1 MKSTRTLRFAL
12 SLLLGAFFMVIFAN
26 YGNKKVHPDLNSLM
40 VDAFLK
46 QNNKGDFSSNDFKK
60 YIFYFEKG
68 VTLKGTAIVKD
79 GLFSAG
85 DVAAVGFGYGYSEEG
100 SAIMTPKEWIS
111 DGGYSADVPEVPA
124 SLRHFYDPTRTAG
137 DRYLTDITN
146 ARIMGS
152 LQKYVFT
159 NPRIDGVEWALGKP
173 GEHSTSVQDHQYTW
187 ERGKLWMQ
195 MALKESDED
204 KKEEYMAKAW
214 RSLGETLHMIA
225 DNGCPP
231 HVRND
236 AHPSPLWNNN
246 TWFGNPDPYEELID
260 IIRRDKPMEF
270 AAFANGTPDPDLKSR
285 FAAMT
290 RVEDIAN
297 AMAVFTNANFVTS
310 ETISGTD
317 RYGNPKRQVT
327 HPDYPYSS
335 PTLHNLRYNEND
347 YSYNSGSGVKQC
359 VDHYYF
365 AKVIPKMCDPYVDM
379 ECVKSQASVLF
390 PNLVDAG
397 KNVIKLFIPK
407 LSVEIVSLDKN
418 VLKGEI
424 KHKTDAEYP
433 GEIKYKGEV
442 ILIVKDK
449 NNREVDKIKVKAK
462 DGKFEE
468 SGIKLAKE
476 EKIIARVEFGGVSVE
491 SSEMMGVSDNI
502 FGIYEGKF
510 NLVLN
515 EANMLQAELS
525 AIKPGLDK
533 ETRNMMEEIA
543 RHRVKNNIES
553 INWVKGG
560 GNGGFISKFEIGRPQ
575 NMANYY
581 ETAGLK
587 FYVYNLSN
595 TSSIPKFLTPLKD
608 RSNVGT
614 SLQCLVNGFTVTCT
628 MGKETTIVNATFKGN
643 ELVGEWTKTWNGKV
657 LMSATFSTRKIVD
670 M

>member
-1 MKSTRTLRFAL
+1 MKSTRTLRFTL
-12 SLLLGAFFMVIFAN
+12 SLLLGAFILVIFAN

-68 VTLKGTAIVKD
+68 VTLKGTAIIKD

-85 DVAAVGFGYGYSEEG
+85 DVAAVGFGYGYSDEG
-100 SAIMTPKEWIS
+100 SATMTPKQWIS

-124 SLRHFYDPTRTAG
+124 SLRHFYDPTRPTG

-260 IIRRDKPMEF
+260 VIRRDKPSEF
-270 AAFANGTPDPDLKSR
+270 AGFANGIPDPDLKSQ
-285 FAAMT
+285 FTTMT
-290 RVEDIAN
+290 RAEEIAN
-297 AMAVFTNANFVTS
+297 TLAVFTNSNFVTS

-327 HPDYPYSS
+327 HPDYPYAS
-335 PTLHNLRYNEND
+335 PILQNLTYNEND
-347 YSYNSGSGVKQC
+347 YSYNSGSGVKEC

-379 ECVKSQASVLF
+379 ECVKSQARVLF
-390 PNLVDAG
+390 PNIVEAG

-433 GEIKYKGEV
+433 AEMKYKGEV
-442 ILIVKDK
+442 ILIIKDK

-468 SGIKLAKE
+468 SGLKLAKE
-476 EKIIARVEFGGVSVE
+476 EKVLAKIEFGGVSVE
-491 SSEMMGVSDNI
+491 SSEMMGVSDNV
-502 FGIYEGKF
+502 FGIYEGKYSIEI
-510 NLVLN
+510 N
-515 EANMLQAELS
+515 EANLLQARLNELG
-525 AIKPGLDK
+525 PQTPEMK
-533 ETRNMMEEIA
+533 EITDGITR
-543 RHRVKNNIES
+543 HSVKIFIS
-553 INWVKGG
+553 DVNWIKGG
-560 GNGGFISKFEIGRPQ
+560 AQGGPIVKFEIGRTRS
-575 NMANYY
+575 MENYY

-587 FYVYNLSN
+587 YYVYNLSN
-595 TSSIPKFLTPLKD
+595 TAFIPKFLTPLRDK
-608 RSNVGT
+608 SNAGT
-614 SLQCLVNGFTVTCT
+614 TLKCLSNGFVVTSVK
-628 MGKETTIVNATFKGN
+628 GKEITTIIATFKGN
-643 ELVGEWTKTWNGKV
+643 ELVGDYNTTYGGKV
-657 LMSATFSTRKIVD
+657 LWSATFSARKIVD